1 MSIMND
7 GEAKTRLVIRALQER
22 GVMRSCELGALGV
35 SREHLRR
42 LLDRGII
49 VRVGHGLYRLPDSEL
64 TAYHSLVEASRRL
77 PYGVICLLSALRY
90 HQVTTQVPFEVWVAI
105 DRRAWHPQI
114 TDFPIRLVSYSG
126 PALTEGIEEHTIE
139 GVPVRIYSLAKT
151 VADCFKYRNKI
162 GLDVALEAL
171 RESLRAKRVTVDA
184 LWMYAKICRVT
195 NVMRPYLEA
204 MI

>member
-1 MSIMND
+1 MQ
-7 GEAKTRLVIRALQER
+7 LALRER
-22 GVMRSCELGALGV
+22 GVMRSCELVALGV
-35 SREHLRR
+35 SREYLRQLHLH
-42 LLDRGII
+42 GNIE
-49 VRVGHGLYRLPDSEL
+49 RVGHGLYRLPEGEL
-64 TAYHSLVEASRRL
+64 TANHSLAEASRRI
-77 PYGVICLLSALRY
+77 PQGTICLLSALRY
-90 HQVTTQVPFEVWVAI
+90 YQVTTQHPFEVWMAI

-126 PALTEGIEEHTIE
+126 QALTEGIEEHAIE

-171 RESLRAKRVTVDA
+171 RESLRAKRVDVDA
-184 LWMYAKICRVT
+184 VWMYAKICRVT